1 VSDVPPPDAFY
12 VETDDGFDS
21 TAATRGPWSPTHQ
34 HAGPP
39 SALLGRAI
47 ERCPGLENPFVGR
60 ITFEILG
67 PVPIAPLTVS
77 AEVVR
82 GGRSVEL
89 LEASLA
95 DSDGRPVMRARSWRL
110 RRAAID
116 LPADVPGS
124 DDPPPPPPERG
135 TPIGGPPG
143 VRDVGWHA
151 ALEFSAVAGS
161 FTEPGPATVWMRPRI
176 PLVAGEDWTPL
187 TRVLVAADAGN
198 GISAALSWD
207 DYSFINTDLSVH
219 LHREPAGEWV
229 ALESVT
235 RVSAEGVGM
244 ADTKLHDERGPIGR
258 AAQTLLIAP
267 RERVMPR

>member
-1 VSDVPPPDAFY
+1 VSDLPPPDAFY
-12 VETDDGFDS
+12 VKTDDGFAA
-21 TAATRGPWSPTHQ
+21 TEATRGPWSPAHQ

-39 SALLGRAI
+39 AALLGRAI
-47 ERCPGLENPFVGR
+47 ERCPGLDNPFVGR

-67 PVPIAPLTVS
+67 PVPIAPVTVT

-82 GGRSVEL
+82 GGRSVEM
-89 LEASLA
+89 LEAALA
-95 DSDGRPVMRARSWRL
+95 DGDGRTVMRARSWRL
-110 RRAAID
+110 RRAAIS
-116 LPADVPGS
+116 LPSDVLGM
-124 DDPPPPPPERG
+124 DDPPPPPPVDG
-135 TPIGGPPG
+135 SPIGGPPG
-143 VRDVGWHA
+143 AQDVGWHT

-219 LHREPAGEWV
+219 LHREAAGDWI

-235 RVSAEGVGM
+235 RVSDLGVGM
-244 ADTKLHDERGPIGR
+244 ADTKLHDERGSIGR
-258 AAQTLLIAP
+258 AAQTLLIAA
-267 RERVMPR
+267 R